1 MSGKRKI
8 YADVIAD
15 MHFVGG
21 MVRMDL
27 ATVDT
32 TEPVEE
38 GKGQKL
44 QSERQIIISPD
55 GFIKSFN
62 NMQALIN
69 KLIEAGVMKKNEPEE
84 GKTEKEEKKKE
95 KK

>member
-8 YADVIAD
+8 YADVISD
-15 MHFVGG
+15 IHFAGG

-32 TEPVEE
+32 TDGIEE
-38 GKGQKL
+38 GKTPKIQA
-44 QSERQIIISPD
+44 ERQIIMPPD

-62 NMQALIN
+62 NMQALIS
-69 KLIEAGVMKKNEPEE
+69 KLVEAGVMKKNEPI
-84 GKTEKEEKKKE
+84 EKIK
-95 KK
+95 

>member
-38 GKGQKL
+38 GKGPKL
-44 QSERQIIISPD
+44 QSERQIIMSPD

-62 NMQALIN
+62 NMQSLIN

-84 GKTEKEEKKKE
+84 KKE
-95 KK
+95 KEIKNEKKE